1 MTQSNDPAGN
11 GSLQEQPFVSHL
23 IELRDRL
30 MKAVV
35 AVIIIF
41 LCLFPFAN
49 DIYQLVSAPLLAKLP
64 EGDQMI
70 ATGVISPFLAPFK
83 LALVAAIFFAMPF
96 LLYQLWA
103 FIAPGLYKHEK
114 KVLIPMVGSSAILF
128 YLGAAFAFYVVFPL
142 VFAFMVATTPDGV
155 NMAPDITQYLEFVLT
170 LFFAFGLAFEV
181 PIATIIL
188 VWMGVTT
195 PESLANKR
203 PYIIVGAFCIGMLL
217 TPPDVISQTLL
228 ALPMW
233 ILFEVGLFFSRVV
246 YKDRQRRLA
255 AEEAANEASEE
266 AAPNPAPAAAPT
278 PAAAAATASANPAD
292 TGESAVTDDFFDGDM
307 TSEEMEK
314 AVDPDRFVPL
324 TEEELDAE
332 LDAIE
337 AEEEDDDD
345 FDEADFGED
354 DDGGMSDEL
363 LEEKLRLVQELRDQ
377 EEETKARG
385 VLYELLGHANDEQ
398 AKVVRNILNQ
408 LDGIDE

>member
-1 MTQSNDPAGN
+1 
-11 GSLQEQPFVSHL
+11 
-23 IELRDRL
+23 
-30 MKAVV
+30 
-35 AVIIIF
+35 
-41 LCLFPFAN
+41 
-49 DIYQLVSAPLLAKLP
+49 
-64 EGDQMI
+64 
-70 ATGVISPFLAPFK
+70 
-83 LALVAAIFFAMPF
+83 
-96 LLYQLWA
+96 
-103 FIAPGLYKHEK
+103 
-114 KVLIPMVGSSAILF
+114 
-128 YLGAAFAFYVVFPL
+128 
-142 VFAFMVATTPDGV
+142 
-155 NMAPDITQYLEFVLT
+155 
-170 LFFAFGLAFEV
+170 
-181 PIATIIL
+181 ATIIL

-278 PAAAAATASANPAD
+278 PAAAAATAGANPAD
-292 TGESAVTDDFFDGDM
+292 TGESTVTDDFFDGDM

>member
-1 MTQSNDPAGN
+1 MTQSNDPADSS
-11 GSLQEQPFVSHL
+11 SLAEQPFVSHL

-30 MKAVV
+30 LRAVV
-35 AVIIIF
+35 AIIIIF
-41 LCLFPFAN
+41 LVLFPFAN
-49 DIYQLVSAPLLAKLP
+49 DIYQVISAPLLAKLP
-64 EGDQMI
+64 QGDQMI

-83 LALVAAIFFAMPF
+83 LALVAAIFLAMPF
-96 LLYQLWA
+96 LLYQLWS

-114 KVLIPMVGSSAILF
+114 RVLIPMVGSSALLF
-128 YLGAAFAFYVVFPL
+128 YLGSAFAFYVVFPL

-188 VWMGVTT
+188 VWMGMTT
-195 PESLANKR
+195 PESLSNKR

-233 ILFEVGLFFSRVV
+233 VLFEVGLFFSRIV
-246 YKDRQRRLA
+246 YRDRQKRKA
-255 AEEAANEASEE
+255 AEDAEYEAES
-266 AAPNPAPAAAPT
+266 T
-278 PAAAAATASANPAD
+278 PAEKAVPAAATAAPATAGSA
-292 TGESAVTDDFFDGDM
+292 DFFDGDL
-307 TSEEMEK
+307 TPEEMDK

-324 TEEELDAE
+324 TEDELDAE

-337 AEEEDDDD
+337 AEEEDD
-345 FDEADFGED
+345 FDEADLGEN

-363 LEEKLRLVQELRDQ
+363 FEEKLRLVKELRDQ

-385 VLYELLGHANDEQ
+385 VLYELLGHADDEQ
-398 AKVVRNILNQ
+398 AKVVRNILSQ
-408 LDGIDE
+408 LDGEGWS

>member
-1 MTQSNDPAGN
+1 MTQSNDPADSS
-11 GSLQEQPFVSHL
+11 SLAEQPFVSHL

-30 MKAVV
+30 MRAVV
-35 AVIIIF
+35 AIIIIF
-41 LCLFPFAN
+41 LVLFPFAN
-49 DIYQLVSAPLLAKLP
+49 DIYQVISAPLLAKLP
-64 EGDQMI
+64 QGDQMI

-83 LALVAAIFFAMPF
+83 LALVAAIFLAMPF
-96 LLYQLWA
+96 LLYQLWS

-114 KVLIPMVGSSAILF
+114 RVLIPMVGSSALLF
-128 YLGAAFAFYVVFPL
+128 YLGSAFAFYVVFPL

-188 VWMGVTT
+188 VWMGMTT
-195 PESLANKR
+195 PESLSNKR

-233 ILFEVGLFFSRVV
+233 VLFEVGLFFSRIV
-246 YKDRQRRLA
+246 YRDRQKRKA
-255 AEEAANEASEE
+255 AEDAEYEAES
-266 AAPNPAPAAAPT
+266 T
-278 PAAAAATASANPAD
+278 PAEKAVPAAATAAPATETATAGSA
-292 TGESAVTDDFFDGDM
+292 DFFDGDL
-307 TSEEMEK
+307 TPEEMDK

-324 TEEELDAE
+324 TEDELDAE

-337 AEEEDDDD
+337 AEEEDD
-345 FDEADFGED
+345 FDEADLGEN

-363 LEEKLRLVQELRDQ
+363 FEEKLRLVKELRDQ

-385 VLYELLGHANDEQ
+385 VLYELLGHADDEQ
-398 AKVVRNILNQ
+398 AKVVRNILSQ
-408 LDGIDE
+408 LDGEGWS